1 MKAKTIRQEI
11 SKKVSD
17 WLSSI
22 DDLKLANALAKD
34 VVVTGGCITSMFQQE
49 DVNDYDIYL
58 KSPKTAFNLA
68 KYYANKIIED
78 TNNTVTS
85 EDMKLL
91 CSTND
96 GENLKYDVQNSLIPV
111 GLERTQIYIVS
122 SGVYNR
128 RDYDKE
134 PPKEKYV
141 VEFLSSNAITLSN
154 KIQIILRFTGTPD
167 EIHSNYDF
175 IHATNYWTKE
185 EGLVTNTRAL
195 ECIMARELIYR
206 GSKYPLS
213 SIFRT
218 RKFIQRGWSCHV
230 GNYLKMAMQ
239 LNDLDLTDIN
249 VLRDQMTGVDSAYL
263 LSIVDALDNPNID
276 ITTSYVCELVDR
288 MMSENIE

>member
-1 MKAKTIRQEI
+1 MKAKTIRLEI
-11 SKKVSD
+11 SKKVND
-17 WLSSI
+17 WISTI
-22 DDLKLANALAKD
+22 DDIKLASDLTKD

-58 KSPKTAFNLA
+58 RSPKTAFNLA

-78 TNNTVTS
+78 STNTLS
-85 EDMKLL
+85 KDDIKLL
-91 CSTND
+91 CETNAE
-96 GENLKYDVQNSLIPV
+96 ENLLLESSDLIPT
-111 GLERTQIYIVS
+111 GLQRTQIYIKS

-134 PPKEKYV
+134 PAKEKYS

-218 RKFIQRGWSCHV
+218 RKFVQRGWSCHV

-239 LNDLDLTDIN
+239 LNDMDLTDIN
-249 VLRDQMTGVDSAYL
+249 VLREQLTGVDSLYL
-263 LSIVDALDNPNID
+263 QNLVDKLECGGSDL
-276 ITTSYVCELVDR
+276 TSSYVCEVIDR
-288 MMSENIE
+288 MMSENE

>member
-1 MKAKTIRQEI
+1 MKAKTIKQEI
-11 SKKVSD
+11 SKKVNE
-17 WLSSI
+17 WLESI
-22 DDLKLANALAKD
+22 DDVKLVAELDKN

-49 DVNDYDIYL
+49 DVNDFDIYL

-68 KYYANKIIED
+68 KYYASKIVDDNDIPLD
-78 TNNTVTS
+78 KN
-85 EDMKLL
+85 DIKLL
-91 CSTND
+91 CNTND
-96 GENLKYDVQNSLIPV
+96 GESLLYDIDSLIPV
-111 GLERTQIYIVS
+111 GLERTQIYIPS
-122 SGVYNR
+122 SGIYNR

-134 PPKEKYV
+134 PSKEKYC
-141 VEFLSSNAITLSN
+141 VEFLSTNAITLSN
-154 KIQIILRFTGTPD
+154 KIQIVLRFTGTPD

-239 LNDLDLTDIN
+239 LNDMDLTDIN
-249 VLRDQMTGVDSAYL
+249 VLREQLTGVDSAYL
-263 LSIVDALDNPNID
+263 QNLISRLEEGRGLSS
-276 ITTSYVCELVDR
+276 SYVCEIIDR
-288 MMSENIE
+288 MMGENE